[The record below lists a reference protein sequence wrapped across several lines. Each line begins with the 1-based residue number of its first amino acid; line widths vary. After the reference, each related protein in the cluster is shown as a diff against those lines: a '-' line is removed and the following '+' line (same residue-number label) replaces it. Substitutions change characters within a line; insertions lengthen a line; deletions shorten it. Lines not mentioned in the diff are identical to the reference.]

1 MYTYGYLFY
10 LPITIVFSMIFIVIG
25 MKKKRPLAYYAMV
38 FLAVI
43 YINKAIEIVF
53 FPMLTAIDMPEFSAY
68 NNINMNIMLTS
79 FSKMHLIF
87 NVLLTIPIGIG
98 VQYVT
103 DLKFKGRFI
112 LSIALSLSF
121 ELIQL
126 LLLFTIKPVDIIFDI
141 NDIIC
146 NVSGAILGI
155 LIVTLINM
163 ILSKVQLSNKNY
175 DLFSYI
181 HAVAINCANKESSL
195 NGIYIKK

>member
-1 MYTYGYLFY
+1 MYTYLYLFY
-10 LPITIVFSMIFIVIG
+10 LTITIVFSVIFIVID
-25 MKKKRPLAYYAMV
+25 MKKKRPLAYYTMV

-53 FPMLTAIDMPEFSAY
+53 FSMLTAIDMTEFSAY
-68 NNINMNIMLTS
+68 NNINTMLTS
-79 FSKMHLIF
+79 LSKIHLIF
-87 NVLLTIPIGIG
+87 NALLTIPIGVG

-103 DLKFKGRFI
+103 DLKFKPRFI
-112 LSIALSLSF
+112 LSITLYLSF

-126 LLLFTIKPVDIIFDI
+126 LLLFTIKLVDIIFDI
-141 NDIIC
+141 NYIIC

-181 HAVAINCANKESSL
+181 HAVAINCANKQSSL